1 MFPPLAILCW
11 ICMTPIYLLQ
21 RLQEKRIGTSYTEL
35 AIGVKQAKDLQL
47 AIPKSEIFEILS
59 EKLSNLKSVG
69 RLEYDKEDGFIFIRT
84 KPTIRSLGEDVRIQ
98 ITEVNSDFSN
108 IHISSQPLISSTLF
122 DLGKNANNL
131 RIFSSA
137 IRDAEKSYLETKS
150 LI

>member
-1 MFPPLAILCW
+1 
-11 ICMTPIYLLQ
+11 MTPIYLLQ